1 METLV
6 GLAEGIGKVNMRH
19 KVIPEDGLLA
29 CFIYEEM
36 ISTLSGYSFL
46 DMEPMFGKPGIQ
58 FGELLDDQ
66 IDRRMEVFQSELRH
80 YIMTYVDADPEEW
93 VNTE

>member
-19 KVIPEDGLLA
+19 QVIPADGLLA
-29 CFIYEEM
+29 CFIYEDM

-46 DMEPMFGKPGIQ
+46 DMEPMFGTPGTQ
-58 FGELLDDQ
+58 FDELLCEQ
-66 IDRRMEVFQSELRH
+66 IDRRVEAFHSELRH
-80 YIMTYVDADPEEW
+80 YIMTYVDTEPEE
-93 VNTE
+93 